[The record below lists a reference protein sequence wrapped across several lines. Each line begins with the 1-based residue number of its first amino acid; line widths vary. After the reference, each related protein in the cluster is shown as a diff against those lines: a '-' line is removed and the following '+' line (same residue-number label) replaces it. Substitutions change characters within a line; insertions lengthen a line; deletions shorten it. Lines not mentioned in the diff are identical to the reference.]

1 MMDSNMRKVDRNNR
15 VYCNL
20 CKSGL
25 SISADSD
32 LWLHDGIW
40 HRKNSIDYFIKYARA
55 D

>member
-1 MMDSNMRKVDRNNR
+1 MNSNMRKGDRNNR

-25 SISADSD
+25 SISTDSD
-32 LWLHDGIW
+32 LTLHDRIW
-40 HRKNSIDYFIKYARA
+40 HHKNSIDYFIKHVRT